1 MTKKNTTQKE
11 RAISYARVFFTSM
24 VLLLQLAVFSAQ
36 SKGKEIH
43 WIGNITTPPIHRW
56 VWGSLALAF
65 LILAIIALLTAYSD
79 NLAKN
84 KLGKFVEKS
93 FGAGAMMALTAVGV
107 GFIQGFAS
115 AKQAGLDEWYVWVIL
130 ILGLAFY
137 IMYAVFPAKDFIAEN
152 VKRLNKTVREFLSK
166 RLRGLLNRGV

>member
-1 MTKKNTTQKE
+1 MSKKDTTQKE

-36 SKGKEIH
+36 GKEIH
-43 WIGNITTPPIHRW
+43 WIGNITTPPLHRW
-56 VWGSLALAF
+56 VWGGLALTF
-65 LILAIIALLTAYSD
+65 LIWAIIALLTAYSD
-79 NLAKN
+79 KLAKN
-84 KLGKFVEKS
+84 KLGRFVEKS

-152 VKRLNKTVREFLSK
+152 MKRLNKTVREFLSK